1 MWVKTVQMLAVG
13 KRDHGGLLET
23 PSRWCHQDPALPR
36 PVRAAH
42 QGFRASLPWEEKE
55 QLSEKLAVGVSP
67 GNS

>member
-23 PSRWCHQDPALPR
+23 PSRWCHRDPALPR

-42 QGFRASLPWEEKE
+42 QGFRASLPWEERE